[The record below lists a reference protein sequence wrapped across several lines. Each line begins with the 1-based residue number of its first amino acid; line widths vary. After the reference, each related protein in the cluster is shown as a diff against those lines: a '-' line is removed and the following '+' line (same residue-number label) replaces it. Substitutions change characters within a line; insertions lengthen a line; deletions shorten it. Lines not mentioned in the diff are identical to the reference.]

1 MEDSATRQFGETVYL
16 KIELKFSGF
25 KAKGRGGDDVYV
37 LFRPYYYGR
46 RVVLHFL

>member
-1 MEDSATRQFGETVYL
+1 MTRQFGETVYL
-16 KIELKFSGF
+16 KIEF
-25 KAKGRGGDDVYV
+25 KLSVFKGAGRGVDDVYV